1 MAREVSSVG
10 KMDGCYAQGSR
21 FTLNVPLERNAST
34 LAADVRSG
42 LGSVP
47 KSIPP
52 KHFYDA
58 RGSKLFE
65 RICRTEEYYP
75 TRTEEQLL
83 QGLAPKLMSTL
94 RPTHVVELG
103 SGSAQKTCALFDAAA
118 ACDATC
124 RYVALDVSPSALRR
138 SAELLLRR
146 YAWLSVDGIVG
157 DYERHLD
164 RIPPGER
171 RLFVFLGG
179 TIGNFEPAAAVTF
192 LRRLRERMS
201 TGDHL
206 LLGTDLVKEKAIL
219 DRAYN
224 DRAGLTAA
232 FNRNVL
238 LVINR
243 ELGARFDPA
252 TFRHVAFFEPS
263 KTQIEMY
270 LESSI
275 AQRIPIASL
284 GWSVEFQA
292 GERLLTEISRK
303 FTRRTVAELL
313 TAAGLELRSWY
324 EPADG
329 AFGLS
334 LSSPGSGRSPSGAS
348 APLHG

>member
-1 MAREVSSVG
+1 MSQMYGR
-10 KMDGCYAQGSR
+10 YAAQSR
-21 FTLNVPLERNAST
+21 FTLRVLLDRCAST

-52 KHFYDA
+52 KHLYDA

-75 TRTEEQLL
+75 TRTEQRLL
-83 QGLAPKLMSTL
+83 HSLAPELMSTL

-103 SGSAQKTCALFDAAA
+103 NGSAQKACVLFDAAA
-118 ACDATC
+118 ACDLTC

-138 SAELLLRR
+138 SAEHLLRK
-146 YAWLSVDGIVG
+146 YTWLCVEGIVG

-164 RIPPGER
+164 QIPRGER
-171 RLFVFLGG
+171 RLFVFFGG

-201 TGDHL
+201 PSDHL
-206 LLGTDLVKEKAIL
+206 LLGTDLVKEKAVL

-232 FNRNVL
+232 FNRNLL

-243 ELGARFDPA
+243 ELGGRFDPT

-263 KTQIEMY
+263 KAQVEMH
-270 LESSI
+270 LESAI

-284 GWSVEFQA
+284 DWSVEFRA

-303 FTRRTVAELL
+303 FTRRTAAELL
-313 TAAGLELRSWY
+313 RAAGLELRSWY

-334 LSSPGSGRSPSGAS
+334 LSSPTSGPSSSS
-348 APLHG
+348 APPPSALPRG